1 MVPLATDGPYKS
13 PATIQTASDPPQFIP
28 TREGLRVERVIDA
41 KQQPVPLD
49 YLALSLFSL
58 VVVGALVAVPAYGYL
73 VGYTWLDW
81 MLCAVLYLASG
92 MGITVGYHRLI
103 AHRSFECRPWV
114 EAALLIAGGWALE
127 NSAYKWCAD
136 HVRHHARCDQGD
148 DPYNAKRGFWHSHL
162 LWIFYKT
169 SPELNEKYE
178 AQFRKDP
185 LVMWQHRYYAP
196 VVLSGLALPFLA
208 GYLYDGWVSGLG
220 CFLLAGVGRIFL
232 VLNSTFCINSVCHL
246 WGDQPHTAADSS
258 RDNWFVSLLTFGEG
272 YHNYHHAHQRDYRN
286 GPRWYNFD
294 PSKWLIFGLS
304 LTGMAWNLYRVH
316 PKRIRYR
323 S

>member
-1 MVPLATDGPYKS
+1 MAR
-13 PATIQTASDPPQFIP
+13 ASDV
-28 TREGLRVERVIDA
+28 RR
-41 KQQPVPLD
+41 QQLPLD
-49 YLALSLFSL
+49 YLALALFSL
-58 VVVGALVAVPAYGYL
+58 VVVGAFVAVPLFWYF

-81 MLCAVLYLASG
+81 TLCLALYFASG

-103 AHRSFECRPWV
+103 AHRSFECQLWV
-114 EAALLIAGGWALE
+114 KVALLIAGGWALE

-136 HVRHHARCDQGD
+136 HVRHHARCDKDD
-148 DPYNAKRGFWHSHL
+148 DPYNAKEGFWHSHL
-162 LWIFYKT
+162 LWIFYQ
-169 SPELNEKYE
+169 SPPELNEKYG
-178 AQFRKDP
+178 APFRKDP

-196 VVLSGLALPFLA
+196 VVLSGLAVPFLA
-208 GYLYDGWVSGLG
+208 GYLYNGWVSGLG
-220 CFLLAGVGRIFL
+220 CFLLAGVARTFL

-294 PSKWLIFGLS
+294 PSKWIIFGLS
-304 LTGMAWNLYRVH
+304 LTGMAWNLCRVQ
-316 PKRIRYR
+316 PERIRYQA
-323 S
+323 